1 MELVDSTDLGSV
13 TSVVC
18 GFESRR
24 PHHLWQTLSI
34 QKAEILRTQVFA
46 RYFMP
51 KISGM
56 LQKIQ
61 NAVFKR
67 KCDSNLHHPGN
78 EPVPF
83 LKGTGFLGFT
93 TLKR

>member
-1 MELVDSTDLGSV
+1 VTSPLGSV

-34 QKAEILRTQVFA
+34 QKAESLRTQVFA
-46 RYFMP
+46 RFFMP
-51 KISGM
+51 EISGA

-61 NAVFKR
+61 NAFFKK
-67 KCDSNLHHPGN
+67 KCDSNLHYPGN

-83 LKGTGFLGFT
+83 LKGTGFLNYVD
-93 TLKR
+93 L